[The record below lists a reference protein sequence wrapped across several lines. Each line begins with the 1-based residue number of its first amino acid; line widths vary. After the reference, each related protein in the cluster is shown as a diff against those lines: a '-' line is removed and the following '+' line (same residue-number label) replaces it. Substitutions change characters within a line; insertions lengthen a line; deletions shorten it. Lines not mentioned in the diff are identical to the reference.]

1 MLIVKQNL
9 LMILCDNN
17 LENIKLDKP
26 KKNIIKFFNGL
37 KGDIVVDCKQLDK
50 NTIKVKRHI

>member
-1 MLIVKQNL
+1 MNKYLTIV
-9 LMILCDNN
+9 CDNN